1 MSKLVCGG
9 AGYIGSHA
17 VRELLDQGEDVIVVD
32 NLSTGFEK
40 AIDSRAKF
48 YNVDLHDEVAL
59 DLVFKKNKIDGVI
72 HFAAFSLVGESV
84 EKPLKYFKNNVDG
97 TRSLLEVMNENDVK
111 NIVFSSTAAIYGEPK
126 GVPIKES
133 DKTFPTNPYGE
144 SKLAVEKMLKWSEKA
159 YGIKY
164 MVLRYF
170 NVAGAHTSGEIGEAH
185 NPETHL
191 LPIILQV
198 ALGERE
204 FISIYGD
211 TYDTYDGSCIRD
223 YIHVNDLV
231 DAHILALKA
240 LEDGKPSNTYN
251 LGLGTGFSVKE
262 IIDTVEKV
270 TKIDIKRVI
279 AEKRTGDPGTL
290 IADYSKIKN
299 DLNWNPS
306 RSIKTIVE
314 DAWKW
319 HNTNRYN

>member
-32 NLSTGFEK
+32 NLSTGFKK
-40 AIDSRAKF
+40 AVDPRAKF
-48 YNVDLHDEVAL
+48 YNIDLHDEKAL
-59 DLVFKKNKIDGVI
+59 DIVFKENKIDGVI

-97 TRSLLEVMNENDVK
+97 TRSLLEVMNANNVK
-111 NIVFSSTAAIYGEPK
+111 KIVFSSTAAVYGEPK
-126 GVPIKES
+126 SVPIKES
-133 DKTFPTNPYGE
+133 DETSPTSPYGE
-144 SKLAVEKMLKWSEKA
+144 SKLTVEKMLKWTERA
-159 YGIKY
+159 YKIKY
-164 MVLRYF
+164 IVLRYF
-170 NVAGAHTSGEIGEAH
+170 NVAGAHKSAEIGEAH

-198 ALGERE
+198 ALGQRE

-211 TYDTYDGSCIRD
+211 TYDTKDGSCIRD
-223 YIHVNDLV
+223 YIHVTDLV

-240 LEDGKPSNTYN
+240 LEDGKSSNIYN
-251 LGLGTGFSVKE
+251 LGNGTGFSVKE
-262 IIDTVEKV
+262 IIDVVEKI
-270 TKIDIKRVI
+270 TKKDIKKI
-279 AEKRTGDPGTL
+279 ITDKRAGDPGTL
-290 IADYSKIKN
+290 IADYSKIKK

-306 RSIKTIVE
+306 RNIEMIVE

-319 HNTNRYN
+319 HNTNRYD